1 MVAAPLLATAAAT
14 LSLAAGSA
22 FAQDEKAKK
31 QAEIR
36 KVTATSLEKFY
47 KAKPD
52 LKGEV
57 AKAPGYAVFITYGLS
72 FIFGGAGGRGLVND
86 NKT

>member
-1 MVAAPLLATAAAT
+1 MKLQHFLTIST
-14 LSLAAGSA
+14 LFASLAAGNA

-36 KVTATSLEKFY
+36 KVTASSLEKFY
-47 KAKPD
+47 KAKAE

-57 AKAPGYAVFITYGLS
+57 AKAPGYAVFTTG
-72 FIFGGAGGRGLVND
+72 
-86 NKT
+86 